1 MLDTTWGRWT
11 IAVIA
16 AVAIVALLAWA
27 RNEPGVGGRVPDP
40 ETAVTPVTLV
50 AVAVGDREGPARV
63 D

>member
-27 RNEPGVGGRVPDP
+27 HNEPGVGGRVPDP
-40 ETAVTPVTLV
+40 ETAVAVV
-50 AVAVGDREGPARV
+50 AVDDPEGPARV